1 MVRILTTAVLATL
14 FLPGL
19 AAAAETT
26 IDLTVAA
33 GDHDRVNEPVSV
45 AVFPKAEFAYAKLVR
60 LTDSDGKLVA
70 VGQLTPP
77 GLLSTQKTVG
87 VGQQYRDLHF
97 ILPSLKK
104 GQTLALKAH
113 LSTEAKE
120 SGDVFTWKDT
130 PGEYTEL
137 SFGTRPVLRYVYRAL
152 DDSTKEKRDQTFKV
166 FHHLYDP
173 TGKRLV
179 TNGPG
184 GLYPHHRGLFFGF
197 NKITYG
203 DGKQVDIWHCTGDTY
218 QGQEKFLETIG
229 GPVLGRQRVEI
240 AWHGKGKEVFAREER
255 ELTVYNVPGGQLVEF
270 ASRVK
275 TTDGPVKLD
284 GDPQHAGFHFRAD
297 NEVAGKEVS
306 KQTVF
311 VRPDGPGKPGEERN
325 WDPRTRKGPV
335 NLPWNAMSFD
345 LGGKRY
351 TAAYLDHPANP
362 KEARESER
370 IYGRIGSYFEYEVT
384 DKQPLEVR
392 YRVWLQEGQMTVDEV
407 AAKDTAF
414 VSPVEVKL
422 K

>member
-1 MVRILTTAVLATL
+1 MIRNLTTAALAAL
-14 FLPGL
+14 FLPAL
-19 AAAAETT
+19 AAAADTT
-26 IDLTVAA
+26 IELTVAA
-33 GDHDRVNEPVSV
+33 GDHDRANEPVCV
-45 AVFPKAEFAYAKLVR
+45 AVFPKAEFADSKQVR
-60 LTDSDGKLVA
+60 LSDPDGKLVA

-77 GLLSTQKTVG
+77 GLLSAMKTVSE
-87 VGQQYRDLHF
+87 GQQYRDLHF
-97 ILPSLKK
+97 VLPSLKK
-104 GQTLALKAH
+104 GQTLTLKAH
-113 LSTEAKE
+113 LSTDAKE
-120 SGDVFTWKDT
+120 EGDRFTWKEA
-130 PGEYTEL
+130 PGEYSEL

-166 FHHLYDP
+166 FHHLHDP

-197 NKITYG
+197 NKVTYG

-218 QGQEKFLETIG
+218 QGHERFLESVG
-229 GPVLGRQRVEI
+229 GPVLGRHRVEI

-255 ELTVYNVPGGQLVEF
+255 ELTAYNVPGGQLVEF

-275 TTDGPVKLD
+275 TTGGPVKLD

-297 NEVAGKEVS
+297 NEVADKEVS
-306 KQTVF
+306 KRTVF

-325 WDPRTRKGPV
+325 WDPKTQKGPV

-351 TAAYLDHPANP
+351 TAAYLDHPSNP

-370 IYGRIGSYFEYEVT
+370 VYGRIGSYFEYEVT
-384 DKQPLEVR
+384 EKGPLTVR
-392 YRVWLQEGQMTVDEV
+392 YRIWLQEGQMTVDEV
-407 AAKDTAF
+407 DAKSTAF
-414 VSPVEVKL
+414 VSPVEVKV